1 MSVREIIQ
9 HSLDKNPL
17 AMKESLEEEMKARV
31 AAAIEEKMNAA
42 MSGTTDEDDEDE
54 DDEDEDDD
62 DHEDEDDEDE
72 DMKESFDLSD
82 YTIEELEDFMVS
94 EEFDQLDEISKEKMG
109 QYIKRAHADKDTQTK
124 RASIFDKKGIDA
136 DKDRDMYNA
145 FGKADKARN
154 KAANR
159 TKFIGKAV
167 DRMTK

>member
-9 HSLDKNPL
+9 HSLEKNPL
-17 AMKESLEEEMKARV
+17 AMKEALEEEMKVRV
-31 AAAIEEKMNAA
+31 AAAIEEKMLAA
-42 MSGTTDEDDEDE
+42 MSEAA
-54 DDEDEDDD
+54 DEDDD
-62 DHEDEDDEDE
+62 DEDDDDDDDMDE
-72 DMKESFDLSD
+72 SLDLSD
-82 YTIEELEDFMVS
+82 YTVEELEDFMVS
-94 EEFDQLDEISKEKMG
+94 EDFDQLDEISKEKMG
-109 QYIKRAHADKDTQTK
+109 QYIKRAHADKDTQMK